1 MNKTKKI
8 IEIVWKLAF
17 ALFCLIV
24 LSSVIY
30 KIYEIFKITNNI
42 KDPSKCLEINN
53 EYYCKVGK

>member
-1 MNKTKKI
+1 MNKIKKI
-8 IEIVWKLAF
+8 IEIVWKLTF

-30 KIYEIFKITNNI
+30 KIYESFKITNNI
-42 KDPSKCLEINN
+42 KEPSKCLEINN